1 MSGFDTRA
9 AAQAECDRANDTP
22 IGALVIVDST
32 GSRLAL
38 EHDPRD
44 GRSYL
49 TVTFDGREAPFELD
63 PESAADIA
71 AALTA
76 YAAPVD
82 TSRIRFTGSDRTPVK
97 QGKAA
102 VKTAC
107 AACAGKGRPGDWP
120 CGGCGRS

>member
-1 MSGFDTRA
+1 MSEPHLVTLLD
-9 AAQAECDRANDTP
+9 
-22 IGALVIVDST
+22 IGDGS
-32 GSRLAL
+32 GSRLTV
-38 EHDPRD
+38 EHDARD
-44 GRSYL
+44 GRAYIA
-49 TVTFDGREAPFELD
+49 VTFDGHDAPFELG

-71 AALTA
+71 AALAA

-107 AACAGKGRPGDWP
+107 RACGGNGRPGGWP

>member
-1 MSGFDTRA
+1 MSARGFDTRA

-44 GRSYL
+44 GRCYL
-49 TVTFDGREAPFELD
+49 TVTFDGHEAPFELD
-63 PESAADIA
+63 PGSASDIA

-82 TSRIRFTGSDRTPVK
+82 TSALRFTGEPVK

-107 AACAGKGRPGDWP
+107 VACAGNGRSGGWP